1 MAFLDTGYKALLSG
15 KRRGL
20 PADLARGVLRLLSL
34 AYACLVTCRNAYYD
48 LVKRSAHSVS
58 RPVISV
64 GNITVGGTGK
74 TPTVIFIANLL
85 AERGRKVAVLLRGYK
100 GRAIQFDDEQRDQA
114 ARSWRME
121 SDEAMLLR
129 RRCPRATVIVNPDRL
144 AAARRAIA
152 KGADAIVLDDGFQHR
167 RIARDLDIVLIDAT
181 APFGYGH
188 LLPRGLLRESRRS
201 LRRADL
207 IVLTRSDQ
215 TDETNR
221 SLLLRSLR
229 RFSNGK
235 PVIQAVHRIT
245 GFTDVKGRVVEVDD
259 HTVMQ
264 AVIFA
269 GIAGFEGFRRAVEK
283 LGVRVLAAYQ
293 YPDHHDYTS
302 EELAGL
308 ASAAAN
314 IEANVILTTEKDAVK
329 LVGRWDDDGC
339 RLLALVLEVA
349 FRDEGD
355 SILADAIDAIIQP
368 SAARTPGSRVDR
380 SE

>member
-1 MAFLDTGYKALLSG
+1 MAFLDTGYKALVSG
-15 KRRGL
+15 QRRGL
-20 PADLARGVLRLLSL
+20 PADLARGVLRLLSV
-34 AYACLVTCRNAYYD
+34 AYACLVMCRNAYYD
-48 LVKRSAHSVS
+48 LVKRSAQSVS

-74 TPTVIFIANLL
+74 TPTAVFIANLL
-85 AERGRKVAVLLRGYK
+85 AQRGRKVAVLLRGYK

-114 ARSWRME
+114 AKSWRME

-129 RRCPRATVIVNPDRL
+129 RRCPRAQVIVNPDRL

-188 LLPRGLLRESRRS
+188 HLPRGLLRESRRS

-221 SLLLRSLR
+221 ALLLRSLR
-229 RFSNGK
+229 RSSNGK

-245 GFTDVKGRVVEVDD
+245 GFTDVKGHAVEVDD

-269 GIAGFEGFRRAVEK
+269 GIASFEGFRRAVEK

-293 YPDHHDYTS
+293 YPDHHDYTG

-339 RLLALVLEVA
+339 RLLVLVLEVA

-368 SAARTPGSRVDR
+368 SPARAPRSRVDR
-380 SE
+380 PE